1 MRTVPTNYMLCIKSD
16 CPKAA
21 TCLRYKATQ
30 MMPTEVKTWSILS
43 PTFLEQMEGECPHY
57 RSVEKVRYARGF
69 VRMIR
74 TLPVNISEMVA
85 QKLIADPLDLFS
97 LRAVDLCAM
106 EISGHRFGK
115 NALTVVEALEKAK
128 IMAGAMH
135 LKNSRGLLPPIT
147 RTAVE

>member
-85 QKLIADPLDLFS
+85 QKLIA
-97 LRAVDLCAM
+97 
-106 EISGHRFGK
+106 RFGR
-115 NALTVVEALEKAK
+115 NAYYDMRKGKRAIAPAEQEVIRTVVAECGALQEVVFDSYEE
-128 IMAGAMH
+128 
-135 LKNSRGLLPPIT
+135 NFQW
-147 RTAVE
+147 